1 MPRWIFAQ
9 PFRRTAAGVEAR
21 LGAGEAQLL
30 VQLCRDLA
38 DRLGEVDDRAPVGAG
53 PLGRLFP
60 DGYGDAERS
69 AELRSLI
76 QDDLRD
82 AKIAAARTVVETLSD
97 LPPSRRVTLTDDEV
111 EQWLTALNDL
121 RLFIGTQL
129 GVTDD
134 GEVVVADEDGVS
146 ATAHDVFQVLSWL
159 QSALVD
165 VLLG

>member
-1 MPRWIFAQ
+1 
-9 PFRRTAAGVEAR
+9 V
-21 LGAGEAQLL
+21 
-30 VQLCRDLA
+30 A
-38 DRLGEVDDRAPVGAG
+38 D
-53 PLGRLFP
+53 
-60 DGYGDAERS
+60 
-69 AELRSLI
+69 
-76 QDDLRD
+76 
-82 AKIAAARTVVETLSD
+82 
-97 LPPSRRVTLTDDEV
+97 
-111 EQWLTALNDL
+111 ALNDL

>member
-1 MPRWIFAQ
+1 MMPSVELSAQ
-9 PFRRTAAGVEAR
+9 RFRRTGRRRRGAARRRRGAAAG
-21 LGAGEAQLL
+21 AGSAAT
-30 VQLCRDLA
+30 LA

-82 AKIAAARTVVETLSD
+82 AKLAAARTVVETLSD

-111 EQWLTALNDL
+111 EQWLT
-121 RLFIGTQL
+121 R
-129 GVTDD
+129 
-134 GEVVVADEDGVS
+134 
-146 ATAHDVFQVLSWL
+146 
-159 QSALVD
+159 
-165 VLLG
+165 